1 MPPVPLHSSSPLSPT
16 AGLAVAG
23 VTPRTTSQE
32 YSPSRLRNRQ
42 GPADAPETTT
52 TVLPHPN
59 SPTAQP
65 GASAG
70 PTPTSIATSSASAYT
85 PTPTIPPPSSSTFA
99 SPPPPQPGAVPSPY
113 PPAPAQLDK
122 RRPSAPLPPKAGEV
136 PKPAVYHAPQYEAS
150 PAPATTYASAAPP
163 PPLPYHQQQSNITTS
178 VRAQPPASMTSTS
191 HDLSHPPGYLQDARA
206 SFEERP
212 IEPYQPFANR
222 SSHKRTPSRSGGG
235 GVLDESPESQLS
247 LEEGKGILSE
257 AVSWAKTI
265 GGKVI
270 EGEEALWKRING
282 RR

>member
-1 MPPVPLHSSSPLSPT
+1 
-16 AGLAVAG
+16 
-23 VTPRTTSQE
+23 VTPKTSSQE
-32 YSPSRLRNRQ
+32 YSPSRLGNRQ
-42 GPADAPETTT
+42 GPADAPETMT

-70 PTPTSIATSSASAYT
+70 PTPTSTATSSASAYT
-85 PTPTIPPPSSSTFA
+85 PTPTVPLPSSNTFT

-122 RRPSAPLPPKAGEV
+122 HRPSAPPPKAGEV
-136 PKPAVYHAPQYEAS
+136 PKSAVYYAPQYEAL
-150 PAPATTYASAAPP
+150 PAPTTTTYASAAPP
-163 PPLPYHQQQSNITTS
+163 PPLPYHQQQPNITTS
-178 VRAQPPASMTSTS
+178 ARAQPPASMTSTS

-235 GVLDESPESQLS
+235 VLGESPESQLPP
-247 LEEGKGILSE
+247 EGGEGILSG

-282 RR
+282 QR